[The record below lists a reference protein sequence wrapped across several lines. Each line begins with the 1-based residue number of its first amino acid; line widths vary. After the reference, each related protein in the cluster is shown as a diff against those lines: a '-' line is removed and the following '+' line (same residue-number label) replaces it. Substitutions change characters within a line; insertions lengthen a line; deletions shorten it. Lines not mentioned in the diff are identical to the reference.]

1 MYLEGFPVNRCPNL
15 PNFLPPTPPLAD
27 VLVYVFFLI
36 LDKFLQQI
44 SFLLDMRNEKGSGKE
59 RGTRSGESQ
68 GLRSV
73 HVCRS

>member
-1 MYLEGFPVNRCPNL
+1 MYLEGLPVNRWPTP
-15 PNFLPPTPPLAD
+15 PNFLPPTPTARRRSR
-27 VLVYVFFLI
+27 VCFFLI

-44 SFLLDMRNEKGSGKE
+44 SFLLDMRNEKGSGME
-59 RGTRSGESQ
+59 RGTRSGETQ